1 MRISDSSCPEMRSHV
16 SRLSREEAELE
27 GLRARSKT
35 HAAGASPGVGAAAAA
50 ALVGGLPGATGAQLT
65 KVQETRRT
73 AGEAGELA
81 RRHDVSDGG
90 GRLPVRPPQ
99 IKGAPGAKGSFFC
112 STFRICRGQRR
123 RLLRDVNGA
132 SRALNLMHGE
142 ESRPEARP
150 PFLVASEDENRY
162 LLHEDVQQ
170 RIILAAL
177 CWVDADSAV
186 DENVGLAKLHRPCAR
201 CLVQRRLQRVL
212 AGKLSRFSCACTV
225 GDRDAACE
233 GKALSREVSVTD
245 AVAVGGSRCKSEVE
259 GEPGCHRRSCAARG
273 HTLALSFRRSRL
285 GSQHLRLDPLAC
297 SAFSKRTEDDLRLI
311 EGRCFCW
318 RRSVAL

>member
-1 MRISDSSCPEMRSHV
+1 M
-16 SRLSREEAELE
+16 
-27 GLRARSKT
+27 
-35 HAAGASPGVGAAAAA
+35 
-50 ALVGGLPGATGAQLT
+50 
-65 KVQETRRT
+65 
-73 AGEAGELA
+73 
-81 RRHDVSDGG
+81 
-90 GRLPVRPPQ
+90 
-99 IKGAPGAKGSFFC
+99 
-112 STFRICRGQRR
+112 
-123 RLLRDVNGA
+123 
-132 SRALNLMHGE
+132 
-142 ESRPEARP
+142 
-150 PFLVASEDENRY
+150 
-162 LLHEDVQQ
+162 QQ
-170 RIILAAL
+170 RVILAAL

-311 EGRCFCW
+311 EGRCFVGDGLSRFEVDTSRACTT
-318 RRSVAL
+318 VALTWHTPFAGCVSLVTLIGTSAGQRRRTSISRSHRSKVPWFLKRNKQHSGLVTCERHVKR

>member
-150 PFLVASEDENRY
+150 S
-162 LLHEDVQQ
+162 
-170 RIILAAL
+170 
-177 CWVDADSAV
+177 
-186 DENVGLAKLHRPCAR
+186 
-201 CLVQRRLQRVL
+201 
-212 AGKLSRFSCACTV
+212 LSRGQRGREPVSS
-225 GDRDAACE
+225 
-233 GKALSREVSVTD
+233 SR
-245 AVAVGGSRCKSEVE
+245 
-259 GEPGCHRRSCAARG
+259 RRAAAR
-273 HTLALSFRRSRL
+273 HLSGSVL
-285 GSQHLRLDPLAC
+285 G
-297 SAFSKRTEDDLRLI
+297 
-311 EGRCFCW
+311 
-318 RRSVAL
+318 